1 MFGLQNY
8 GECWSG
14 AGAEKTYDRDGNSSN
29 CLIILE
35 NPPPP
40 CDINDPQECAGK
52 ANVNYIYSLGESFQ
66 DINIHMHS
74 ITNTIL

>member
-66 DINIHMHS
+66 DI
-74 ITNTIL
+74 TILAL